1 MGSGYAA
8 PMETIAGGCCNGP
21 ELLGSPLIAAE
32 VGGGG
37 AVTVIEAV
45 ARATSGFGLESVT
58 VNVKEVVPAG
68 AVVVLPVMRQG
79 LVDTIQVTGSS

>member
-32 VGGGG
+32 GGGG
-37 AVTVIEAV
+37 GTVTVIEAV
-45 ARATSGFGLESVT
+45 ALATSGFGLESVT
-58 VNVKEVVPAG
+58 VNVNEVVPAG
-68 AVVVLPVMRQG
+68 AVFVLPVTRQG
-79 LVDTIQVTGSS
+79 LLDKIQVTGSS